1 MTEPPAADQDTA
13 ADPESGPGAAESAVA
28 GSWAE
33 LDELLFQDAWDPG
46 LRRIRVARA
55 FRGMSTRAANLRSRL
70 LRLGGDAAA
79 KERHLIRNFRK
90 YARRSFVGDDS
101 IWSWLA
107 LGQHHHLPTRLLD
120 WTYSPY
126 VALHFVTAAADEM
139 AADGEVWTL
148 DLRTVKK
155 ELPTRFRE
163 LLEAEGSMVFTGEL
177 LSQAASDP
185 TELRAASDQPF
196 LLFLEPPT
204 VTERIE
210 HQGALFSMLSHVE
223 APLESWLS
231 SRPHAWRRVVVPAAL
246 KWEVRD
252 RLDQIGITER
262 MLFPGL
268 DGLSSWLSRYYSE
281 R

>member
-1 MTEPPAADQDTA
+1 MSRAEH
-13 ADPESGPGAAESAVA
+13 AESAVA
-28 GSWAE
+28 RSWAE

-55 FRGMSTRAANLRSRL
+55 FRGMSKREENLRSRL

-90 YARRSFVGDDS
+90 YARRALIVDDS

-126 VALHFVTAAADEM
+126 VALHFATSVVEQM
-139 AADGEVWTL
+139 GVDGEVWTL
-148 DLRTVKK
+148 DLRAVKE
-155 ELPTRFRE
+155 ELPPRYRD
-163 LLEAEGSMVFTGEL
+163 LLESEGSYVFTGEL
-177 LSQAASDP
+177 LAEAAKDP
-185 TELRAASDQPF
+185 SALRAASPDPF

-204 VTERIE
+204 VSERIE
-210 HQGALFSMLSHVE
+210 HQAALFSMLSHVE
-223 APLESWLS
+223 APLDAWLA
-231 SRPHAWRRVVVPAAL
+231 RHPDAWRHVVVPAGL

-252 RLDQIGITER
+252 RLDQIGMTER
-262 MLFPGL
+262 LLFPGL
-268 DGLSSWLSRYYSE
+268 DGLSSWLSRYYAE

>member
-1 MTEPPAADQDTA
+1 MT
-13 ADPESGPGAAESAVA
+13 DPLVAGDGQGAAESAVA

-33 LDELLFQDAWDPG
+33 LDQMLFLDAWDPG

-55 FRGMSTRAANLRSRL
+55 FRGMSTREANLRSRL
-70 LRLGGDAAA
+70 LRLGGDAGA

-90 YARRSFVGDDS
+90 YARRRFVGDDS

-107 LGQHHHLPTRLLD
+107 LAQHHHLPTRLLD

-126 VALHFVTAAADEM
+126 VALHFVTAKASEM
-139 AADGEVWTL
+139 GVDGEVWTV
-148 DLRTVKK
+148 DLRAVKK
-155 ELPTRFRE
+155 ELPARFGE

-177 LSQAASDP
+177 LSQAARGPS
-185 TELRAASDQPF
+185 ELRAASAEPF
-196 LLFLEPPT
+196 LLFIEPPT
-204 VTERIE
+204 VTDRIE
-210 HQGALFSMLSHVE
+210 NQAALFSMLSHVE
-223 APLESWLS
+223 APFDTWLAR
-231 SRPHAWRRVVVPAAL
+231 RPDAWRRVIVPASL

-262 MLFPGL
+262 LLFPGL
-268 DGLSSWLSRYYSE
+268 DGLSAWLSRYYSE

>member
-1 MTEPPAADQDTA
+1 MTDRPTEQA
-13 ADPESGPGAAESAVA
+13 AVA
-28 GSWAE
+28 RTWGE
-33 LDELLFQDAWDPG
+33 LDELLFQDAWDPN

-55 FRGMSTRAANLRSRL
+55 FRGMSTRETSLRSRL
-70 LRLGGDAAA
+70 LRLGGDAGA

-126 VALHFVTAAADEM
+126 VALHFATSIAEEM
-139 AADGEVWTL
+139 NVDGEVWTL
-148 DLRTVKK
+148 DLRAVKS
-155 ELPTRFRE
+155 ELPRRFRE
-163 LLEAEGSMVFTGEL
+163 LLESEGSFVFTGEL
-177 LSQAASDP
+177 LSQAAKDP
-185 TELRAASDQPF
+185 AELRAASDDPF

-204 VTERIE
+204 VSDRIE
-210 HQGALFSMLSHVE
+210 NQAALFSMLSHVD
-223 APLESWLS
+223 ASLEGWLNQH
-231 SRPHAWRRVVVPAAL
+231 PDAWRRVVVTASL

-252 RLDQIGITER
+252 RLDQIGMTER
-262 MLFPGL
+262 LLFPGL
-268 DGLSSWLSRYYSE
+268 DGLSAFLARYYSE

>member
-1 MTEPPAADQDTA
+1 MSDANPKAG
-13 ADPESGPGAAESAVA
+13 ESTVA
-28 GSWAE
+28 RSWAE
-33 LDELLFQDAWDPG
+33 LDDLLFQDAWDPG

-55 FRGMSTRAANLRSRL
+55 FRGMSTRETNLRSRL
-70 LRLGGDAAA
+70 LRLRGDAQA

-126 VALHFVTAAADEM
+126 VALHFATSVAEEM
-139 AADGEVWTL
+139 SVDGEVWTL
-148 DLRTVKK
+148 DLRAVKA
-155 ELPTRFRE
+155 ELPQRYRD
-163 LLEAEGSMVFTGEL
+163 LLEGEGSFVFTGEL
-177 LSQAASDP
+177 LSQAAKGP
-185 TELRAASDQPF
+185 EELRAASAEPF

-204 VTERIE
+204 VSERIE
-210 HQGALFSMLSHVE
+210 NQAALFSMLSHVE
-223 APLESWLS
+223 APLEAWLGAH
-231 SRPHAWRRVVVPAAL
+231 PDAWRRVVVPARL

-252 RLDQIGITER
+252 RLDQIGMTER
-262 MLFPGL
+262 TLFPGL
-268 DGLSSWLSRYYSE
+268 DGLSAWLARYYAE

>member
-1 MTEPPAADQDTA
+1 MSEAPPNH
-13 ADPESGPGAAESAVA
+13 AESAVA
-28 GSWAE
+28 RSWAE

-55 FRGMSTRAANLRSRL
+55 FRGMSTRETNLRSRL

-90 YARRSFVGDDS
+90 YARRSFTGDDS

-107 LGQHHHLPTRLLD
+107 LAQHHHLPTRLLD

-126 VALHFVTAAADEM
+126 VALHFATSVAEEM
-139 AADGEVWTL
+139 GVDGEVWTL
-148 DLRTVKK
+148 DLRAVKA
-155 ELPTRFRE
+155 ELPQRYRE
-163 LLEAEGSMVFTGEL
+163 LLESEGSFVFTGEL
-177 LSQAASDP
+177 LSQGAKDP
-185 TELRAASDQPF
+185 AELREASKQPF

-204 VTERIE
+204 VSDRIE
-210 HQGALFSMLSHVE
+210 NQAALFSMLSHVE
-223 APLESWLS
+223 APLDAWLALH
-231 SRPHAWRRVVVPAAL
+231 PDAWRRVVVPAAL

-252 RLDQIGITER
+252 RLDQIGMTER
-262 MLFPGL
+262 VLFPGL
-268 DGLSSWLSRYYSE
+268 DGLSAWLSRYYSE

>member
-1 MTEPPAADQDTA
+1 MSKPVV
-13 ADPESGPGAAESAVA
+13 DPAESAVA
-28 GSWAE
+28 RSWAE
-33 LDELLFQDAWDPG
+33 LDDLLFQDAWDPE

-55 FRGMSTRAANLRSRL
+55 FRGMSTREVNLRSRL

-126 VALHFVTAAADEM
+126 VALHFATSIAEEM
-139 AADGEVWTL
+139 TVDGEVWTL
-148 DLRTVKK
+148 DLRTAKA
-155 ELPTRFRE
+155 ELPKKYRE
-163 LLEAEGSMVFTGEL
+163 LLESEGSFVFTGEL
-177 LSQAASDP
+177 LSQAAKDP
-185 TELRAASDQPF
+185 AELRAASSEPF

-204 VTERIE
+204 VSDRIE
-210 HQGALFSMLSHVE
+210 NQAALFSMLSHVE
-223 APLESWLS
+223 AALEDWLAKHP
-231 SRPHAWRRVVVPAAL
+231 RAWRRVVVPSAL

-268 DGLSSWLSRYYSE
+268 DGLSSWLARYYSE

>member
-1 MTEPPAADQDTA
+1 MSDRLPQ
-13 ADPESGPGAAESAVA
+13 AESAVA
-28 GSWAE
+28 RSWAE

-55 FRGMSTRAANLRSRL
+55 FRGMSTRETNLRSRL

-90 YARRSFVGDDS
+90 YARRSFVGDES

-126 VALHFVTAAADEM
+126 VALHFATSVTEEM
-139 AADGEVWTL
+139 NRDGEVWTL
-148 DLRTVKK
+148 DLRAVMA
-155 ELPTRFRE
+155 ELPQEYRE
-163 LLEAEGSMVFTGEL
+163 LLESEGSFVFTGEL
-177 LSQAASDP
+177 LSQAAKDP
-185 TELRAASDQPF
+185 AELRAASAEPF

-204 VTERIE
+204 VSDRIE
-210 HQGALFSMLSHVE
+210 NQAALFSMLSHVE
-223 APLESWLS
+223 APLDTWLT
-231 SRPHAWRRVVVPAAL
+231 RHPEAWRRVVVPAPL

-252 RLDQIGITER
+252 RLDQIGMTER
-262 MLFPGL
+262 VLFPGL
-268 DGLSSWLSRYYSE
+268 DGLSAWLSRYYSE